1 MDETYVNER
10 IKQICAEKGWSN
22 YRLAKEC
29 GIPSSTVHNILHKVS
44 APSFVSLLKICNG
57 LGITMAQFF
66 AEDGDAVDL
75 TGEQREVLDLYNDL
89 SVHEREIAVA
99 YMRGLAARK
108 G

>member
-1 MDETYVNER
+1 
-10 IKQICAEKGWSN
+10 
-22 YRLAKEC
+22 
-29 GIPSSTVHNILHKVS
+29 
-44 APSFVSLLKICNG
+44 
-57 LGITMAQFF
+57 MAQFF